1 MIVDHPVSNRWQESQ
16 KSGAGQVTKAC
27 NQVVIA
33 QTIAAVGEAFVLAT
47 LAFMVLL
54 LGVWPAP
61 LIDVMEVTVTNL
73 VEQITVSKL

>member
-1 MIVDHPVSNRWQESQ
+1 MIFGDVVKESV
-16 KSGAGQVTKAC
+16 AGLQDI
-27 NQVVIA
+27 N
-33 QTIAAVGEAFVLAT
+33 GREAFVLAT